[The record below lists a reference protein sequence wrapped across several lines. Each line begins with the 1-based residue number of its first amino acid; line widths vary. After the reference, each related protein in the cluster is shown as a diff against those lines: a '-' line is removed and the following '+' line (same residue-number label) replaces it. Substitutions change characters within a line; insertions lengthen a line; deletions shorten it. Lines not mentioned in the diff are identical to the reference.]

1 MIRNLHHHIKWYLRD
16 EFMIQEQVEPVPIN
30 LWQWG
35 IKNRNG
41 HLREMSHEIIMMNL
55 MPKGNATVTF
65 KGIRFK
71 EMYYSCELAIQEMKY
86 TDRRVNWVKRAEELA
101 LLQKHLAK
109 LLKTKAVLEEMV
121 KAAEDF
127 QVRRVKYVADE
138 LRKRGELLR
147 TWKIV
152 RLARLQL
159 GYYKRAV
166 EEIQKEIEMNLS
178 FGRHYPVRSLT

>member
-55 MPKGNATVTF
+55 MPKNATVTF

-71 EMYYSCELAIQEMKY
+71 EMYYSCEQAI
-86 TDRRVNWVKRAEELA
+86 
-101 LLQKHLAK
+101 LLLLPKFLAK
-109 LLKTKAVLEEMV
+109 KGGKTKVDRE
-121 KAAEDF
+121 
-127 QVRRVKYVADE
+127 
-138 LRKRGELLR
+138 
-147 TWKIV
+147 
-152 RLARLQL
+152 
-159 GYYKRAV
+159 
-166 EEIQKEIEMNLS
+166 
-178 FGRHYPVRSLT
+178 